1 MYSYSEWNKGNMDKI
16 RPNCVKAFLSA
27 TVLLLG
33 MGLMSCGGD
42 SSSSTSTIVTK
53 VTVTPATASVS
64 AGQTQTY
71 FAATTDVNNNS
82 LGAPVTW
89 TSSTPTVA
97 TIDANGIAT
106 GIGQGTTQISATS
119 EGVVSNAV
127 TLTVTTK
134 VATISIAPMSSSV
147 AVHGTQQFTATALDS
162 TGKPVTGVSISWFCS
177 FAGVATIDNNG
188 LVTGIAPGTVTIVAN
203 VGSISSQPAVL
214 TVTP

>member
-1 MYSYSEWNKGNMDKI
+1 
-16 RPNCVKAFLSA
+16 
-27 TVLLLG
+27 
-33 MGLMSCGGD
+33 MSCGGD

>member
-1 MYSYSEWNKGNMDKI
+1 MDKI